1 MNKLSVALFLLALI
15 IPMDKGLSAQDTGVI
30 TYEVTINNHRML
42 TGEREGMKAMVPE
55 FRTFKQELF
64 FNANESLYK
73 PVIEDDDEDDAQ
85 QHHGG
90 GGGGRFRFRMAGATS
105 YFDQSTS
112 IMLSQM
118 DMMGKKYLI
127 ADTLKPAPWKFGKET
142 KVIQG
147 YECMQA
153 YYTTNDE
160 RKQTITAW
168 YTMKLRPMLGPER
181 YNTLPGAVL
190 AVDINNG
197 ERVMVA
203 KKIELRPL
211 KKNELKV
218 PSEGEKVTQAEFR
231 KMGEEMR
238 KKFNSGGG
246 NMIIRN

>member
-1 MNKLSVALFLLALI
+1 MKKSFVVLFLLVLLM
-15 IPMDKGLSAQDTGVI
+15 PNEKKLFAQNEGVI
-30 TYEVTINNHRML
+30 TYEVTINNHRLL

-73 PVIEDDDEDDAQ
+73 PLIEDDEEEEP
-85 QHHGG
+85 H
-90 GGGGRFRFRMAGATS
+90 GGGGRFRFRMQGATS
-105 YFDQSTS
+105 YFDQTTS

-127 ADTLKPAPWKFGKET
+127 ADTLKPAPWKFGTET

-153 YYTTNDE
+153 YYTTEDD

-168 YTMKLRPMLGPER
+168 FTSKLRSMLGPER

-197 ERVMVA
+197 ERVLVA
-203 KKIELRPL
+203 KKVETREL
-211 KKNELKV
+211 KKNELKA
-218 PSEGEKVTQAEFR
+218 PTDGEKITQEEFR
-231 KMGEEMR
+231 KKGEEMR
-238 KKFNSGGG
+238 KQFRSGGG
-246 NMIIRN
+246 NVIIRN